1 MNQDKQLKQIIEK
14 LCKNFDGTALVSF
27 NKDGSLNIETEPKS
41 EYSFVVYDENSE
53 FTGLLDK
60 LKEIGYSIDLE
71 TFRGLIPGRE
81 VIKVDVAKKAVT
93 RPMIVGVNH
102 YIYLRRTES
111 ILLKD
116 AIDNF
121 EEIVVKQNKEL
132 ADSLRQKK
140 NQWKDKDKKN
150 ENK

>member
-1 MNQDKQLKQIIEK
+1 MNQEEQLKQIIERLYK
-14 LCKNFDGTALVSF
+14 GFDGTALVSF
-27 NKDGSLNIETEPKS
+27 NKDGSLNIETEKKS
-41 EYSFVVYDENSE
+41 EYSFIVYDENSE

-60 LKEIGYSIDLE
+60 LKEAGFSIDLE

-81 VIKVDVAKKAVT
+81 VLKVDVAKQAVT
-93 RPMIVGVNH
+93 RPMIVGVNQ

-132 ADSLRQKK
+132 ANSLRQ
-140 NQWKDKDKKN
+140 NRTDR
-150 ENK
+150 